1 MCTNHQVAANK
12 LSRVNWLN
20 SEKQVK

>member
-1 MCTNHQVAANK
+1 MCTNHHVAANK
-12 LSRVNWLN
+12 LGRVNWLN